1 MTDYELIVLVIMI
14 VTLAFS
20 IHNGNP
26 KGESTSRHPAL
37 ADGGSTHSQRGEASS
52 KASSLPAVIIAWT
65 ARHVKAAQGSVPA
78 RLLLFIQKY

>member
-26 KGESTSRHPAL
+26 KGESTSRHQREL
-37 ADGGSTHSQRGEASS
+37 VGGSTHQQRGEAGQRRHPF
-52 KASSLPAVIIAWT
+52 LP
-65 ARHVKAAQGSVPA
+65 
-78 RLLLFIQKY
+78 LL